1 MLTLV
6 KATRT
11 IQWGVTH
18 LHQRI
23 TSTSITAASLL
34 ALIVLWAVAAWWL
47 DTPRTFPAP
56 HRVAAI
62 MWTEAA
68 SGKLLHH
75 LIPTLVRVTL
85 AFVISMSIGV
95 VLGIMLG
102 TMPRLNRWLD
112 PWVVVA
118 LNIPA
123 LVVIVMCYL
132 WIGLN
137 ETAAIVAVSFNKTAT
152 VIVTVREGA
161 RALDRSLKEMTQI
174 FSLSRIARLRHVVI
188 PQLAPYLS
196 AAARNGLAIIWKL
209 VLVVEFL
216 GRPDGIGFQI
226 HLYFQLFEVPY
237 IMAYALSFIVV
248 MLGIEYGIMQRIES
262 KATRWR
268 QTGIIFSRR
277 SLV

>member
-1 MLTLV
+1 M
-6 KATRT
+6 
-11 IQWGVTH
+11 
-18 LHQRI
+18 HQRLTSSAI
-23 TSTSITAASLL
+23 TVASLL
-34 ALIVLWAVAAWWL
+34 ALVALWAVAAEL
-47 DTPRTFPAP
+47 INTPRTFPGP
-56 HRVAAI
+56 GRVGAI
-62 MWTEAA
+62 IWAEALN
-68 SGKLLHH
+68 GKLAHH
-75 LIPTLVRVTL
+75 LVPTLVRVAL
-85 AFVISMSIGV
+85 AFGISMAVGV
-95 VLGIMLG
+95 VLGILLG

-137 ETAAIVAVSFNKTAT
+137 EVAAIVAVSFNKIAT

-161 RALDRSLKEMTQI
+161 RALDRPLREMAQV
-174 FSLSRIARLRHVVI
+174 FGLSRMARLRHVVI

-226 HLYFQLFEVPY
+226 HLYFQLFEVPSV
-237 IMAYALSFIVV
+237 MAYALSFIIV
-248 MLGIEYGIMQRIES
+248 MLAIEYGLMQRLEAR
-262 KATRWR
+262 ATRWR
-268 QTGIIFSRR
+268 QAVATDRTTA
-277 SLV
+277 

>member
-1 MLTLV
+1 MRVEDTDLHHRLLTTAITLV
-6 KATRT
+6 
-11 IQWGVTH
+11 
-18 LHQRI
+18 
-23 TSTSITAASLL
+23 SLL
-34 ALIVLWAVAAWWL
+34 ALIGLWAVAAWWI

-56 HRVAAI
+56 FRVGAI
-62 MWTEAA
+62 MWAEALN
-68 SGKLLHH
+68 GKLLHH
-75 LIPTLVRVTL
+75 LVPTLVRVAL
-85 AFVISMSIGV
+85 AFGISMIVGV
-95 VLGIMLG
+95 VLGVMLG

-137 ETAAIVAVSFNKTAT
+137 ETAAIIAVSFNKTAT

-161 RALDRSLKEMTQI
+161 RALDRPLKEMAQV
-174 FSLSRIARLRHVVI
+174 FGLSRVDRLRHVVI

-237 IMAYALSFIVV
+237 VMAYALSFIVV
-248 MLGIEYGIMQRIES
+248 MLGIEYGIMQRIEGR
-262 KATRWR
+262 ATRWR
-268 QTGIIFSRR
+268 QGVALDRT
-277 SLV
+277 VA

>member
-1 MLTLV
+1 MHRRLTTTAITLTSLAALV
-6 KATRT
+6 LF
-11 IQWGVTH
+11 W
-18 LHQRI
+18 
-23 TSTSITAASLL
+23 
-34 ALIVLWAVAAWWL
+34 WAAAWWI
-47 DTPRTFPAP
+47 DTPRTFPGP
-56 HRVAAI
+56 GRVGAI
-62 MWTEAA
+62 MLAEAL
-68 SGKLLHH
+68 SGKLLEH
-75 LIPTLVRVTL
+75 LIPTLIRVVL
-85 AFVISMSIGV
+85 AFGIAMGLGVVIGV
-95 VLGIMLG
+95 MLG
-102 TMPRLNRWLD
+102 TMPWLNRWLD

-161 RALDRSLKEMTQI
+161 RALDRPLKEMAQV
-174 FSLSRIARLRHVVI
+174 FGLSRLDRVRHVVV

-226 HLYFQLFEVPY
+226 HLYFQLFEVAY
-237 IMAYALSFIVV
+237 VMAYALAFIVV
-248 MLGIEYGIMQRIES
+248 MLGIEYGLMQRIEAR
-262 KATRWR
+262 ATRWR
-268 QTGIIFSRR
+268 RTVALDRT
-277 SLV
+277 VV

>member
-1 MLTLV
+1 MHPRL
-6 KATRT
+6 
-11 IQWGVTH
+11 
-18 LHQRI
+18 
-23 TSTSITAASLL
+23 TSTAITVASLL
-34 ALIVLWAVAAWWL
+34 ALVGLWAVAAAVI
-47 DTPRTFPAP
+47 DTPRTFPGP
-56 HRVAAI
+56 GRVGAI
-62 MWTEAA
+62 IWAEALN
-68 SGKLLHH
+68 GKLLHH
-75 LIPTLVRVTL
+75 LVPTLVRVAL
-85 AFVISMSIGV
+85 AFGIAMGLGV

-137 ETAAIVAVSFNKTAT
+137 EVAAIVAVSFNKTAT

-161 RALDRSLKEMTQI
+161 RALDRPLKEMAQV
-174 FSLSRIARLRHVVI
+174 FGLSRIDRLRHVVI

-237 IMAYALSFIVV
+237 VMAYALSFIIV
-248 MLGIEYGIMQRIES
+248 MLVIEYGLMQRLEARS
-262 KATRWR
+262 TRWR
-268 QTGIIFSRR
+268 RAVAPDRTTA
-277 SLV
+277 

>member
-1 MLTLV
+1 M
-6 KATRT
+6 
-11 IQWGVTH
+11 
-18 LHQRI
+18 HQRLTSSAI
-23 TSTSITAASLL
+23 TVASLL
-34 ALIVLWAVAAWWL
+34 ALVALWAVAAEL
-47 DTPRTFPAP
+47 IDTPRTFPGP
-56 HRVAAI
+56 GRVGAI
-62 MWTEAA
+62 IWAEALN
-68 SGKLLHH
+68 GKLAHH
-75 LIPTLVRVTL
+75 LVPTLVRVAL
-85 AFVISMSIGV
+85 AFGISMAVGV
-95 VLGIMLG
+95 VLGILLG

-137 ETAAIVAVSFNKTAT
+137 EVAAIVAVSFNKTAT

-161 RALDRSLKEMTQI
+161 RALDRPLREMAQV
-174 FSLSRIARLRHVVI
+174 FGLSRTARLRHVVI

-226 HLYFQLFEVPY
+226 HLHFQLFEVPSV
-237 IMAYALSFIVV
+237 MAYALSFIIV
-248 MLGIEYGIMQRIES
+248 MLAIEYGLMQRLEAR
-262 KATRWR
+262 ATRWR
-268 QTGIIFSRR
+268 QAVATDRTTA
-277 SLV
+277 

>member
-1 MLTLV
+1 V
-6 KATRT
+6 
-11 IQWGVTH
+11 
-18 LHQRI
+18 HQRLTSSAI
-23 TSTSITAASLL
+23 TLASLL
-34 ALIVLWAVAAWWL
+34 ALVLLWAAAAWWIA
-47 DTPRTFPAP
+47 TPRTFPGP
-56 HRVAAI
+56 EQVGAI
-62 MWTEAA
+62 MLAEALN
-68 SGKLLHH
+68 GKLLHH
-75 LIPTLVRVTL
+75 LVPTLVRVAL
-85 AFVISMSIGV
+85 AFGISMGIGV
-95 VLGIMLG
+95 VLGVMLG
-102 TMPRLNRWLD
+102 TMPRLNRWAD

-161 RALDRSLKEMTQI
+161 RALDRPLRDMAQVYR
-174 FSLSRIARLRHVVI
+174 LSRFDRLRHVVI

-237 IMAYALSFIVV
+237 VMAYALSFIIV
-248 MLGIEYGIMQRIES
+248 MLAIEYGVMQRLEAR
-262 KATRWR
+262 ATRWR
-268 QTGIIFSRR
+268 QPISLGGGIA
-277 SLV
+277 